1 MNTNVITRQIGIGM
15 LAFCATFVQTT
26 MFATSHFGG
35 AASAQAIHASDA
47 RVAADGNMVNKVA
60 SSRRG

>member
-35 AASAQAIHASDA
+35 AANTQAIHASDA
-47 RVAADGNMVNKVA
+47 RVAADSPRVNKA
-60 SSRRG
+60 ATSRRG